1 MGKKTNQLKNAFIT
15 GVGYTGGY
23 MAVRIAMALFTLI
36 IGGFGLYLFTNFNKE
51 NTELQEQLTALQIV
65 GIILMVLS
73 IFPWMGTIVNA
84 MIYTIVNNILSK

>member
-1 MGKKTNQLKNAFIT
+1 
-15 GVGYTGGY
+15 

-73 IFPWMGTIVNA
+73 IFPWMGTIINA